1 MGHYAYYSSFVA
13 GGQYPL
19 LARRPRDGGAETV
32 LLDGNAEAKG
42 KRYWDLGISH
52 HSPDHTLLAYSSDDR
67 GSELYTV
74 RIRDLRTGRDL
85 ADEIPDTRGGLVWA
99 NDSRTLFYVRLD
111 EHHRPLQVYRHVVG
125 TPVTDDVLVYEEKDT
140 GFYVALGSTQSGKF
154 VLIDAH
160 DHQTSEVYLIDAD
173 APTAPMRLV
182 EARQHGHEY
191 SVEHNGDRLFIT
203 TNSAGAEDFRIC
215 EAPLASPAM
224 ANWRELI
231 AHRPGRLILDT
242 VLFRDHMVRLERE
255 DGLPRII
262 VHRLKDGAEHTIA
275 FPEEAYALGM
285 APGYE
290 FDTTTLRFV
299 YSSMTT
305 PAETYDYDMETR
317 ARTLRKRQEVPSGHN
332 AADYVTR
339 RVYAPAAR
347 RRDGAGL
354 HPLPPRHSARRL
366 RAALPLRL
374 RRLRHLDPRLVLD
387 DAAVARRP
395 RLHLCDR
402 ARARRQGQGLPLV
415 HGRQARQQGAHLH
428 RLHRGRRLSRR
439 ARLYP
444 ARTHRGQRR
453 LGRRHADGRH
463 RQHGTR
469 AVPRHHRGCA
479 LRRRA

>member
-1 MGHYAYYSSFVA
+1 MHGPAHRHALAKPPLARPPPHTTTWHGVELVDDYAWLRADNWQEVMRDPKRLAPEIRAYLEAENAYCDAQLSDTNLLQAELFTEMKGRLKENDSTVPAPDGPYAYYSSFVA

-125 TPVTDDVLVYEEKDT
+125 TPVTDDVLVYEEKDI
-140 GFYVALGSTQSGKF
+140 GFYVGVGPTQSGKF
-154 VLIDAH
+154 VLIEAH

-191 SVEHNGDRLFIT
+191 SVEHHGDRLFIT

-242 VLFRDHMVRLERE
+242 VLFQRPHGPAGARGRPAPHHRPPSHRTARSTRSHS
-255 DGLPRII
+255 PRKPT
-262 VHRLKDGAEHTIA
+262 RSAWRPAT
-275 FPEEAYALGM
+275 
-285 APGYE
+285 
-290 FDTTTLRFV
+290 
-299 YSSMTT
+299 SST
-305 PAETYDYDMETR
+305 PRRCA
-317 ARTLRKRQEVPSGHN
+317 SS
-332 AADYVTR
+332 TR
-339 RVYAPAAR
+339 R
-347 RRDGAGL
+347 
-354 HPLPPRHSARRL
+354 
-366 RAALPLRL
+366 
-374 RRLRHLDPRLVLD
+374 
-387 DAAVARRP
+387 
-395 RLHLCDR
+395 
-402 ARARRQGQGLPLV
+402 
-415 HGRQARQQGAHLH
+415 
-428 RLHRGRRLSRR
+428 
-439 ARLYP
+439 
-444 ARTHRGQRR
+444 
-453 LGRRHADGRH
+453 
-463 RQHGTR
+463 
-469 AVPRHHRGCA
+469 
-479 LRRRA
+479 